1 MTTPR
6 PPRPLADLITASG
19 LSRDTVKA
27 LIRTGQLP
35 GYKAGRK
42 YVIPA
47 DAFDAWCRGEWQP
60 RPVEIAPV
68 TPVTLLHRKGAA

>member
-1 MTTPR
+1 MTAPR
-6 PPRPLADLITASG
+6 PPRPLADLIVASG

-27 LIRTGQLP
+27 LIRAGQLP

-47 DAFDAWCRGEWQP
+47 DAFDAWCRGEWEPRPTPVAP
-60 RPVEIAPV
+60 RPVA
-68 TPVTLLHRKGAA
+68 LLHKRSA